1 MALTAT
7 VHEVDGEFTV
17 NVPEN
22 VAREYGLREGLALDV
37 NIVNNKLVLKP
48 RRSKYTV
55 EELLA
60 QCDFSL
66 PMSEED
72 KEWDAMRPV
81 GRELI

>member
-1 MALTAT
+1 MAFTAT

-22 VAREYGLREGLALDV
+22 VAREHGLREGLAVDV
-37 NIVNNKLVLKP
+37 DIIDNKLVLRH

-72 KEWDAMRPV
+72 REWDAMRPV